1 MNLNFF
7 MVFILAP
14 IRSIQ
19 SLIHGIPPT
28 LAHDIVHSTSAYLSQ
43 VDSVGHHVL
52 KHNAEM
58 ISFVLEN
65 DKIPDELKKK
75 VVLESIK
82 IAQMGDNMGS
92 HILESYYNLVNALL

>member
-1 MNLNFF
+1 MNFNFLW
-7 MVFILAP
+7 VFIP
-14 IRSIQ
+14 IKNIH

-52 KHNAEM
+52 KHNSEM

-65 DKIPDELKKK
+65 DKIPEELKKK
-75 VVLESIK
+75 IILESIK
-82 IAQMGDNMGS
+82 FAQRGDNMGS
-92 HILESYYNLVNALL
+92 HILESYYSLVNALL

>member
-1 MNLNFF
+1 MNFKKL
-7 MVFILAP
+7 LLLLTP
-14 IRSIQ
+14 SYG
-19 SLIHGIPPT
+19 LIPGIPPT
-28 LAHDIVHSTSAYLSQ
+28 LTHDIVHYTSTYLSQ

-52 KHNAEM
+52 KHNADM

-65 DKIPDELKKK
+65 DKIPDEIKKK
-75 VVLESIK
+75 IILESIK

>member
-1 MNLNFF
+1 MYLKTLLLSLFF
-7 MVFILAP
+7 IPL
-14 IRSIQ
+14 Q
-19 SLIHGIPPT
+19 GLIDGIPPS
-28 LAHDIVHSTSAYLSQ
+28 LAHDIVHSTSTQLSK

-75 VVLESIK
+75 IVLESIK

>member
-1 MNLNFF
+1 MNFKMLLLLFT
-7 MVFILAP
+7 P
-14 IRSIQ
+14 SRG
-19 SLIHGIPPT
+19 LIPGIPPS

-65 DKIPDELKKK
+65 DKIPEELRKKII
-75 VVLESIK
+75 LESIK
-82 IAQMGDNMGS
+82 FAQRGDNMGS
-92 HILESYYNLVNALL
+92 HILESYYSLVNALL